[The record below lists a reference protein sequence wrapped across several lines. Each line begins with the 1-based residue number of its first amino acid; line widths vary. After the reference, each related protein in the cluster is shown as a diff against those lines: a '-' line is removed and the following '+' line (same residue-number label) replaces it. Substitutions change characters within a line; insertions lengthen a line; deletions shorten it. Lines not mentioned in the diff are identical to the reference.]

1 MSKRSADGVG
11 GAEEIGGTDARSQKA
26 AKVAPAEEAS
36 ASSSVKVAP
45 LLPAP
50 ADPQKTTPTPVG
62 AVQSAWRSVC
72 LLEVVSVEWIYMCPW
87 ARASQK
93 SWSGSGFCISE
104 RRIITNAH
112 VVKSAIDIRVRQ
124 HSNARR
130 YAAKVVTY
138 GPDVDLAVLE
148 IEPQVADEFWGNV
161 GVDEPV
167 VLADQLPALQETVRA
182 IGFPRGGKTICIT
195 EGVVSRIDSIELT
208 PPADSTCVIQI
219 DAAINP
225 GNSGGPV
232 FNASGEVTGVAFC
245 KDVRNESDNIGYVI
259 PAQVVRAFLER
270 RHAGESSEYVLS
282 PSVPY
287 RWHKLENKSLRAA
300 HRVPDHISGVLL
312 TSCAPFASSALKEGD
327 VLTRID
333 GRRVSDD
340 GQVTLRGDELIQ
352 HRYLL
357 RGKRVHQPTVFT
369 VFRDGVEVEAPALV
383 LKDLPPICMRWA
395 DVDYLPEYLILGAL
409 AFVPLAQ
416 PLGWYKQQ
424 CPTELQ
430 ATIARWN
437 RRWPGESREGKEQ
450 LVVLLN
456 VFAHELTF
464 GYVRPWRVVTA
475 YNGVALQSLRHLRDM
490 WHETRSEVEKSRAAA
505 SKDGAD
511 GNSSC
516 NSVSMAHAVRLTLE
530 HDDDVVLDAAE
541 AIDAETQV
549 LKTHAIAKPS
559 FVKGDA

>member
-1 MSKRSADGVG
+1 
-11 GAEEIGGTDARSQKA
+11 
-26 AKVAPAEEAS
+26 
-36 ASSSVKVAP
+36 
-45 LLPAP
+45 
-50 ADPQKTTPTPVG
+50 
-62 AVQSAWRSVC
+62 
-72 LLEVVSVEWIYMCPW
+72 MCPW

-93 SWSGSGFCISE
+93 ACSGSGFCLDG

-112 VVKSAIDIRVRQ
+112 VVKSAIDIRIRQ

-148 IEPQVADEFWGNV
+148 IEQPGADDFWSNVGENNV
-161 GVDEPV
+161 GV
-167 VLADQLPALQETVRA
+167 LADSLPALQETVRA

-232 FNASGEVTGVAFC
+232 FNAKGEVTGVAFC
-245 KDVRNESDNIGYVI
+245 KDVRGESDNIGYVI
-259 PAQVVRAFLER
+259 PAEVVKAFLER
-270 RHAGESSEYVLS
+270 RDRDNGQNVLS

-300 HRVPDHISGVLL
+300 HGVSDGISGVLL
-312 TSCAPFASSALKEGD
+312 TATASFASGVLKQGD

-333 GRRVSDD
+333 GRQVSDD

-357 RGKRVHQPTVFT
+357 RGKRYDEPTVFT
-369 VFRDGVEVEAPALV
+369 VFRDGVEVECPPLV
-383 LKDLPPICMRWA
+383 LKDLPPICARWA

-409 AFVPLAQ
+409 ALVPLAQ
-416 PLGWYKQQ
+416 PLAWYKQQ
-424 CPTELQ
+424 CPIELQ
-430 ATIARWN
+430 ATITQWN
-437 RRWPGESREGKEQ
+437 RRWPGDGREGKDQ
-450 LVVLLN
+450 LVILLN
-456 VFAHELTF
+456 VFASELTF
-464 GYVRPWRVVTA
+464 GYIRPWRRVTC
-475 YNGVALQSLRHLRDM
+475 YNGTAITSLRHLRDL
-490 WHETRSEVEKSRAAA
+490 WHATRAEVTAASEAAA
-505 SKDGAD
+505 AD
-511 GNSSC
+511 GGEAAGSASS
-516 NSVSMAHAVRLTLE
+516 ATVRLSLE
-530 HDDDVVLDAAE
+530 FDDDVVLDAAAAIAAE
-541 AIDAETQV
+541 ARV

-559 FVKGDA
+559 FIKGDT